1 MMESEQKIT
10 NVVQKIAQPVTVKLK
25 RGAKGVYQWEIE
37 VSDASADG
45 ALYVL
50 EFLDAELRSRHQAIQ
65 PTTEKGVMACQ
76 Q

>member
-1 MMESEQKIT
+1 MAESERIT
-10 NVVQKIAQPVTVKLK
+10 NVVQKFAQPITIKLK
-25 RGAKGVYQWEIE
+25 RSAKGQYQWEIE

-50 EFLDAELRSRHQAIQ
+50 EFLDAELRSRYQATQ
-65 PTTEKGVMACQ
+65 QTTEKEVVACQ